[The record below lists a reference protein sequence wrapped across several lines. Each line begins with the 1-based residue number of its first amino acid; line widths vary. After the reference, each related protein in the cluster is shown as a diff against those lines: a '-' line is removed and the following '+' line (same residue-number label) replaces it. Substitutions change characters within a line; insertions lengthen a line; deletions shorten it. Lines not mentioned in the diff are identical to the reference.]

1 MSSPSKTTT
10 TRYLALDVGG
20 TTTKAGIVA
29 ATGEVL
35 ALNSV
40 ESHAGGSRTQVL
52 ADIHWALAP
61 FANEPAA
68 GLGAGFPSFGDFER
82 GVLDSA
88 VSGYPSMHGFPL
100 RQYLEDA
107 YGLPTRTVSDASL
120 FAHGILRFGEGRR
133 LSDFIAI
140 GLGTGPAIGL
150 VRAGQVLTGPRGFP
164 DVVLRFYTEYGWPAA
179 HRHSGFHFAELYGA
193 DPQTTHR
200 RALAGDAAALRAWR
214 QVGEALAET
223 IFRLSAE
230 SGIRDVV
237 IGGGLANAWE
247 FFEPALRRRL
257 QIEGICAGKTALPNP
272 SLAGAAALFLVQ
284 DVSPTEN
291 H

>member
-1 MSSPSKTTT
+1 MNFASNTTT
-10 TRYLALDVGG
+10 ARYLALDVGG
-20 TTTKAGIVA
+20 TNTKAGIVA
-29 ATGEVL
+29 ATGGIL

-40 ESHAGGSRTQVL
+40 DSHPGATRSQVL
-52 ADIHWALAP
+52 ADINAALAP
-61 FANEPAA
+61 FAGEPTA

-100 RQYLEDA
+100 RQHLEDT
-107 YGLPTRTVSDASL
+107 YGLTTRTVSDASL

-133 LSDFIAI
+133 LSEFITI

-164 DVVLRFYTEYGWPAA
+164 DVALRFYTEYGWPAA
-179 HRHSGFHFAELYGA
+179 SRHSGFHFSDHYGA
-193 DPQTTHR
+193 DPITTHR
-200 RALAGDAAALRAWR
+200 RALAGDAAALRVWR

-223 IFRLSAE
+223 ISRLSAE
-230 SGIRDVV
+230 SGIPDFV

-247 FFEPALRRRL
+247 FFEPTLRRQL
-257 QIEGICAGKTALPNP
+257 QPEGINAVKTALPNP
-272 SLAGAAALFLVQ
+272 SIAGAAALFLV
-284 DVSPTEN
+284 
-291 H
+291 